1 MTPLH
6 WAVEREHAEVMLVLL
21 EHGADPNSTSKFS
34 KTPITLALEHDRL
47 DLVDMLQQEREI
59 INVQQNQLQSAEIE
73 AATQNLIQLEA
84 ERQKEEQER
93 IELEEQQQKR
103 RLAQRKID
111 KFLCFDMLFKI
122 SLLIS
127 KFYYFSICK

>member
-6 WAVEREHAEVMLVLL
+6 WAVEQEHAEVMLVLL
-21 EHGADPNSTSKFS
+21 EHGANPNSTSKFS
-34 KTPITLALEHDRL
+34 KTPVTLALEHDRL

-59 INVQQNQLQSAEIE
+59 NQLQSAVTEQNSLQSAEIE

-93 IELEEQQQKR
+93 LELEDQQTKR
-103 RLAQRKID
+103 RLANCRID
-111 KFLCFDMLFKI
+111 KFLYFDKLFKI
-122 SLLIS
+122 SLFIS
-127 KFYYFSICK
+127 KLLF